1 MYGNLAT
8 VTTDSSGHYI
18 FTDVPSGDYM
28 VEPLDTT
35 YDFAPAYYEVT
46 LETTN
51 IDNINFFALEDTSS
65 YSIDDLSE
73 DLFSLECFPNPATSF
88 VMLSIFSLDAG
99 EDLVIEIFTLKGESI
114 FLKKVHYSGGE
125 LKFRVDLPAISKG
138 IHFIA
143 VSYRDQRVTR
153 KLIIF

>member
-8 VTTDSSGHYI
+8 VTTDSAGYYI

-35 YDFAPAYYEVT
+35 YDFAPAYYELT
-46 LETTN
+46 LESGN
-51 IDNINFFALEDTSS
+51 IDNINFFALQDTSS
-65 YSIDDLSE
+65 YSIDDLSD
-73 DLFSLECFPNPATSF
+73 DLFSLECFPNPATGF
-88 VMLSIFSLDAG
+88 VIVSISSLDPG
-99 EDLVIEIFTLKGESI
+99 EDLVIEIFTLQGESI

-125 LKFRVDLPAISKG
+125 LKSRIDLPATSKG

-143 VSYRDQRVTR
+143 VSCRDQRITR
-153 KLIIF
+153 KLIII